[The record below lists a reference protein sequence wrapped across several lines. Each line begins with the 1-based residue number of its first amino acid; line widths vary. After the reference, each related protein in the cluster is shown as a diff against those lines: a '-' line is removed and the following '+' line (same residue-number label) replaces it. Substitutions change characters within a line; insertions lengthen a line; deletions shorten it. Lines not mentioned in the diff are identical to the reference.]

1 MSWGGSVLGLILVI
15 ALLRLVAPNFFWRLG
30 APVFN
35 VSNAIAATVH
45 GFLAHFEDAA
55 TLARKNENL
64 ENENAA
70 LGAENRAL
78 TKQLNAYSQLGDVA
92 RNESVLAGVIV
103 RPPQSAYDTLMIA
116 VGSEGG
122 ANVGMEAFALGG
134 TPIGVVTAVSADF
147 SQVTLFSAPDV
158 ITNGWVG
165 SKNVPLT
172 IVGAGGGVLRASAPR
187 SAEVKEGDVV
197 SAPGPGMLPIGSVVR
212 IDSDPR
218 SPSVTL
224 RILPVANPFSIGW
237 VNLRDTGIALPSVAT
252 SSEPS

>member
-1 MSWGGSVLGLILVI
+1 MLGLILVI
-15 ALLRLVAPNFFWRLG
+15 ALLRLVAPNLFWTLG
-30 APVFN
+30 APIFN
-35 VSNAIAATVH
+35 VSNTIAATVH

-55 TLARKNENL
+55 ALARKNENL

-70 LGAENRAL
+70 LAAENRAL
-78 TKQLNAYSQLGDVA
+78 TKQLGAYSPIGEA
-92 RNESVLAGVIV
+92 AKSGGILAGVIT

-122 ANVGMEAFALGG
+122 ASIGMEAFALGG
-134 TPIGVVTAVSADF
+134 TPIGAVTAVSGDF

-165 SKNVPLT
+165 PKNAPLT
-172 IVGAGGGVLRASAPR
+172 IVGAGGGVLRAAAPR
-187 SAEVKEGDVV
+187 AAEVKEGDVV